1 MGAISASVAVAAS
14 YQEAVIAQLRA
25 QGYKKIVVETTL
37 LGRVKISAAFKGG
50 RREIILNPR
59 TGEVLRDLWI
69 SPDGDVGST
78 QIARSSTDGEDGT
91 NGDNSDD
98 DNSDDSDDDDSD
110 GDNKDKGG
118 GDDDT
123 DDDEGDDD

>member
-1 MGAISASVAVAAS
+1 MGAISASMAVAAS

-78 QIARSSTDGEDGT
+78 QIARSST

-110 GDNKDKGG
+110 GDDKDKGG